1 MSTHAENSGEQEST
15 LDTTRP
21 PSCQRRFAPSA
32 GTDLLAP
39 LRLLLTTFTARLLS
53 APLNTRSIV
62 PCAHLLT
69 ELVELLLLDDACVA
83 EPSSI
88 RSDAAYAAERK
99 QGRKEGRKEG
109 RRCVRGGAHTRVGNR
124 APRKLDSPRRKT
136 DTKSVGPAG
145 APPSQ
150 TLSRA
155 TRCWCV
161 HTSRRTCLGRDGLVS
176 GTVVHHVGSSDKL
189 PLLVADALR
198 LVHVEAVDCR
208 LYMHVGSSSGGG
220 EASRERR

>member
-32 GTDLLAP
+32 GTP
-39 LRLLLTTFTARLLS
+39 LRLLLATFTARLLS

-83 EPSSI
+83 EPSSV

-99 QGRKEGRKEG
+99 QGRKEG

-124 APRKLDSPRRKT
+124 APRKLASPRRKQT
-136 DTKSVGPAG
+136 RRVSDRRGLHSHKLSRVPFGIGAYIRPG
-145 APPSQ
+145 AP
-150 TLSRA
+150 
-155 TRCWCV
+155 
-161 HTSRRTCLGRDGLVS
+161 VS
-176 GTVVHHVGSSDKL
+176 AVMAWS
-189 PLLVADALR
+189 PAR
-198 LVHVEAVDCR
+198 LFI
-208 LYMHVGSSSGGG
+208 M
-220 EASRERR
+220 